1 MRIDKKPRAGA
12 RPHTTGLIVKEA
24 AEAWNIPTRLTRKIR
39 GVRVYGPSL
48 AHLDLESPGYYFLAT
63 DTAGVLDWL
72 AARAEKSGARLRFG
86 TAYRGAAHEAGSIA
100 LTETNI
106 RTRYLVGADGPRS
119 CVARDEPRL
128 GRCRV
133 WPNRFSHRTDHGRI
147 GRRGS
152 GRARRRYFGGQWGRV
167 HRCNQ

>member
-1 MRIDKKPRAGA
+1 MGASRARAAIAIITDALHFARRLPDACPPVARIPPESLRIDKKPRAGA

-24 AEAWNIPTRLTRKIR
+24 AEAWDIPARLTRKIR
-39 GVRVYGPSL
+39 GVPVYGPSL

-119 CVARDEPRL
+119 SVAAD
-128 GRCRV
+128 
-133 WPNRFSHRTDHGRI
+133 
-147 GRRGS
+147 
-152 GRARRRYFGGQWGRV
+152 
-167 HRCNQ
+167 